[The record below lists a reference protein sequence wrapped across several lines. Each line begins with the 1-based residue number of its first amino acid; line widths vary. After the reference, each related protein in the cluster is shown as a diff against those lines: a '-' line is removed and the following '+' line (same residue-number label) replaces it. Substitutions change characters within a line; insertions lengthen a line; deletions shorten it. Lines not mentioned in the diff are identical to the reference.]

1 MVREWHELMQVYTQ
15 DPPQL
20 IGLPTL
26 MRMALQGEDLTPLGT
41 DLLAYIA
48 EYPQAAYALMD
59 LSTVF
64 QLMHHPALGLEMQVQ
79 ALQLQQL
86 YTVQNHASSQ
96 ALRLLVMMS
105 PGDLMSNTPVEFLVA
120 DEDVHLDLLYVDAT
134 LPLPELVPDHD
145 VLFVAVGESDQNR
158 DVLAF
163 IASFIQV
170 WPRPVLNQPVQIAQ
184 VARDIVSAALQAE
197 TSVLIPQTARVSRAQ
212 LADIVSGQQPL
223 AALIDVP
230 DFPVIVRPVDSHAG
244 RDLARVDS
252 RDALAAYLAASAET
266 VFYLARFVDYSDAA
280 GLFRKYRIVLMRG
293 QPYLCHLA
301 ISRHWM
307 VHYLNAEMTENAV
320 NRAEEARVMATFD
333 SDFAVRHASAF
344 AAIAAATGLDYVG
357 IDCAET
363 AQGQLLIFE
372 IDSNMVVHAMD
383 DVAMFPYKPAQM
395 SKVFHAFYAL
405 LVSASARN

>member
-1 MVREWHELMQVYTQ
+1 MVRNWHALMQVYTQ

-26 MRMALQGEDLTPLGT
+26 MHKALRGEDLTALGT
-41 DLLAYIA
+41 DLLAYVA
-48 EYPQAAYALMD
+48 EYPQAAHALMD

-64 QLMHHPALGLEMQVQ
+64 QLMNHHVLGLETQAL

-86 YTVQNHASSQ
+86 YTVQHHASDK
-96 ALRLLVMMS
+96 ALRLLVMMA

-120 DEDVHLDLLYVDAT
+120 DEDVHLNLLYVDAS

-170 WPRPVLNQPVQIAQ
+170 WPRPVLNYPAQIAR
-184 VARDIVSAALQAE
+184 VARDVVCAALQSEA
-197 TSVLIPQTARVSRAQ
+197 SVLIPQTARVNRTRLVD
-212 LADIVSGQQPL
+212 LALGQQQL
-223 AALIDVP
+223 AALIDTP

-244 RDLARVDS
+244 RGLVRVDN
-252 RDALAAYLAASAET
+252 RDELAAYLAATTDA
-266 VFYLARFVDYSDAA
+266 VFFLARFVDYSDAA

-293 QPYLCHLA
+293 KPYLCHLA

-307 VHYLNAEMTENAV
+307 VHYLNAEMTENAA

-333 SDFAVRHASAF
+333 SDFAVRHAEAF
-344 AAIAAATGLDYVG
+344 AAIAMATGLDYVG

-395 SKVFHAFYAL
+395 RKVFHAFYKL
-405 LVSASARN
+405 LVTASATD